1 MNLLLAIAAGAAS
14 ALMFASVISGA
25 MISLLLFYLA
35 PLPLMV
41 AALGWGSAGA
51 AVGALVAG
59 IGLSIAFGLVLGGIF
74 QFQYFIAFLV
84 TVGIPAVWLGHL
96 CLLAQPSQQPPS
108 VVPGATAVLDWY
120 PTGRLLVWLAVFAS
134 TITLIAML
142 TLGWDAETI
151 DASLRQVLSRIFAAR
166 NEGVPAGDIDQVI
179 NVIVS
184 LAPAAAAV
192 VSMAILTLN
201 LWLAGRI
208 VSTSGRLRR
217 PWPDLRNIELPR
229 LTLVVL
235 AVALVLSFTGGLL
248 AIIAKIVTAAFLAA
262 HMMIGFAVLHVVT
275 GSISGRTIW
284 LGMAYASVPLFWW
297 PAALI
302 AMLGLFEDAF
312 GIRRRFYGRPKPP
325 TPSP

>member
-1 MNLLLAIAAGAAS
+1 MNLLLSIAAGAAS

-51 AVGALVAG
+51 AIGALVAG
-59 IGLSIAFGLVLGGIF
+59 IGLSVAFGLALGGIF
-74 QFQYFIAFLV
+74 QLQYFIAFLV
-84 TVGIPAVWLGHL
+84 TVGIPAVWLGHI
-96 CLLAQPSQQPPS
+96 CLLAQPSQNAS
-108 VVPGATAVLDWY
+108 ANAGGAPALDWY
-120 PTGRLLVWLAVFAS
+120 PLGRLLVWLAAFAS
-134 TITLIAML
+134 AITMIAML

-151 DASLRQVLSRIFAAR
+151 EAAFRQLLSRIFAAR
-166 NEGVPAGDIDQVI
+166 NAGTPPGDIDQVI

-184 LAPAAAAV
+184 IAPAVAAV

-208 VSTSGRLRR
+208 VATSGRLRR
-217 PWPDLRNIELPR
+217 PWPDLRSVELPR

-235 AVALVLSFTGGLL
+235 AIALVLCFTGGLL
-248 AIIAKIVTAAFLAA
+248 AIAAKIVTAAFLAA

-275 GSISGRTIW
+275 GSIAGRGVW
-284 LGMAYASVPLFWW
+284 LGLAYTSILLFWW
-297 PAALI
+297 PAALF
-302 AMLGLFEDAF
+302 ALLGLFEDAF
-312 GIRRRFYGRPKPP
+312 GIRRRFYGPPKSP
-325 TPSP
+325 TPPI